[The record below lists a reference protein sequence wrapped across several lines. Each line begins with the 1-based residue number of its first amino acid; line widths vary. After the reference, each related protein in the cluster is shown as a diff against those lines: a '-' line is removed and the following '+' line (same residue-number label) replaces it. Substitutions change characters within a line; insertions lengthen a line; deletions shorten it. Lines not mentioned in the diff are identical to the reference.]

1 MEKRR
6 TRLRVCLRCGR
17 RFISLDGGRVC
28 PNCFRGNSGLLW
40 ERNAMDAMKE
50 NGSMGQ
56 DAGLKPLLAKLLLIM
71 RSAKSA
77 EKSGWNDH
85 LQKGYA
91 TEDDLV
97 DAVRG
102 ALIEHGVYLQ
112 HSVVSTTSRDA
123 AGKQLTVARVSIKVY
138 DVETGVYLESFAEGE
153 ADQRGGFAIASAVT
167 SAVRMGLQRAF
178 LLPLH
183 DPDGAGGAR
192 RPPASQKGGQ
202 KGQAGGG
209 GQGPRRNP
217 AKDDEPISVPQL
229 GFLKNLMEQAGVSA
243 ETICSL
249 YRLTNLQQL
258 PRRTWYDEVQPR
270 LKKRIAETQRTQSDG

>member
-192 RPPASQKGGQ
+192 RPPASQKGGD
-202 KGQAGGG
+202 GGAGGG

-217 AKDDEPISVPQL
+217 AKNNDPISEGQL
-229 GFLKNLMEQAGVSA
+229 KYLESLLKQSGVSA
-243 ETICSL
+243 DKICEAYSINTL
-249 YRLTNLQQL
+249 AEL
-258 PRRTWYDEVQPR
+258 RRGVWYEEVQPR
-270 LKKRIAETQRTQSDG
+270 LKKRIAETQRTQTDG